1 MIKAIAINYEPVA
14 LNTIDIL
21 AQRVPF
27 ISLECIF
34 TSASIALDYLAKEN
48 VDLIFLD
55 MNMPDMGALEF
66 AALIDPAIQIVFT
79 SAHSQHSI
87 KEYGLDIVDFLL
99 KPNSYPRFL
108 QACERVQENI
118 RKRIKRYT

>member
-34 TSASIALDYLAKEN
+34 TSARIALNYLAKEN
-48 VDLIFLD
+48 
-55 MNMPDMGALEF
+55 
-66 AALIDPAIQIVFT
+66 
-79 SAHSQHSI
+79 
-87 KEYGLDIVDFLL
+87 
-99 KPNSYPRFL
+99 
-108 QACERVQENI
+108 
-118 RKRIKRYT
+118 KRYQFGYVIIKDLVCLFNANMKVESVLNIGTSVTIRLSDL